1 MQYTEIYNLIRAL
14 NLRYGE
20 EINVYLQNDVVSGK
34 YLYLDDKDLF
44 FTDNTSVPIK
54 QIKDISR

>member
-44 FTDNTSVPIK
+44 FIDNTSVPIK